1 MNLIVNGEP
10 AVLQSSTL
18 AELLE
23 QQGIAPTQQGI
34 AIAIN
39 DNVIPRR
46 AWPTHQLQ
54 EGDRVEGITAM
65 QGG

>member
-1 MNLIVNGEP
+1 MNLIVNGE
-10 AVLQSSTL
+10 AATLHTSTI

-39 DNVIPRR
+39 DTVIPRR
-46 AWPTHQLQ
+46 AWPTHRLQ
-54 EGDRVEGITAM
+54 EGDRVEVITAM